1 MMSKPIEIK
10 NDNDL
15 LQELISAS
23 SALNCL
29 VLGDDELTI
38 QELSG
43 MYISALPMGE
53 HAYSHIQNCIK
64 YLIEKESK
72 I

>member
-1 MMSKPIEIK
+1 MSKPIDIK

-15 LQELISAS
+15 LQELISVS

-29 VLGDDELTI
+29 VLEDDEQNI
-38 QELSG
+38 QELGG

-53 HAYSHIQNCIK
+53 HAYSHLLNCIK